1 MWAKIDDRFMR
12 HPKIIAAGRDARD
25 LYLAALLYCS
35 ENLTDGHVPAARL
48 RLLAAEADIDSP
60 LEAAERLVEVGLWE
74 RRGNDGWQVHDY
86 LEYQPSRNKALA
98 IKEVRAE
105 AGSIG
110 GYKSADKKMQA
121 KQEANAK
128 ANAKASSEAKQEA
141 NAKASSEAKQQA
153 NVNPVPVPV
162 PVPSQ
167 AQEKDAPNGAAAE
180 PPAENAVKLFVERFT
195 EKIGERPDLPP
206 KFTKALKDTLVRVGL
221 ERYQS
226 ALCGFFADDW
236 ASERGYSVE
245 TFVGRP
251 IDRWV
256 RAGPKPLSRALP
268 KADLSP
274 EDRRARNLAA
284 VTGAHCD
291 P

>member
-1 MWAKIDDRFMR
+1 MWAKVDDRFMR

-60 LEAAERLVEVGLWE
+60 LEAVERLVEVGLWE

-86 LEYQPSRNKALA
+86 LEYQPSRDKALA
-98 IKEVRAE
+98 LKEARAE
-105 AGSIG
+105 AGSVG
-110 GYKSADKKMQA
+110 GYKSADKRAQ
-121 KQEANAK
+121 
-128 ANAKASSEAKQEA
+128 AKQEA

-153 NVNPVPVPV
+153 NVNPVPVPA
-162 PVPSQ
+162 PSQ

-180 PPAENAVKLFVERFT
+180 PPAENAVKIFVEMFT
-195 EKIGERPDLPP
+195 KKIGERPDIPP
-206 KFTKALKDTLVRVGL
+206 KFTKALKDTLVRVGP
-221 ERYQS
+221 ERYRS
-226 ALCGFFADDW
+226 ALCGFLADDW
-236 ASERGYSVE
+236 ASESGYSVE

-251 IDRWV
+251 VDRWM

-284 VTGAHCD
+284 VTGG
-291 P
+291 PL